1 MPTEL
6 DVRIYA
12 GSDGRSRSQN
22 GFEEFADGATR
33 GRIRQRIARIRLG
46 NFGDARSVGEGVQEL
61 RIHFGPGYRIYFGRE
76 GDAVVILLCGGDK
89 GTQDRDIRR
98 AGVLARLQGST
109 PMTKTRRYEE
119 VLDEDL
125 EDPAEAAA
133 YLNACLQDEDPEVFL
148 LALRDV
154 ARARG
159 GVAKLAE
166 MTDLNREH
174 LYRMLSEK
182 GNPELR
188 SLEALLDAL
197 GFRLAVT
204 QKEAS

>member
-1 MPTEL
+1 M
-6 DVRIYA
+6 
-12 GSDGRSRSQN
+12 GKQ
-22 GFEEFADGATR
+22 
-33 GRIRQRIARIRLG
+33 
-46 NFGDARSVGEGVQEL
+46 
-61 RIHFGPGYRIYFGRE
+61 
-76 GDAVVILLCGGDK
+76 
-89 GTQDRDIRR
+89 
-98 AGVLARLQGST
+98 
-109 PMTKTRRYEE
+109 RRYED

-125 EDPAEAAA
+125 KNPTEAEGN
-133 YLNACLQDEDPEVFL
+133 LNACLEDGDPEVFL

-166 MTDLNREH
+166 VTELNREH
-174 LYRMLSEK
+174 LYRMLSEN

-204 QKEAS
+204 LKEAS